1 MKKILISLAI
11 ALVGF
16 NFQSCSLH
24 DETDLFGQ
32 SAAERVEESVKA
44 DKALLESASN
54 GWILRYYTGENY
66 SGGGYTFLCSFKNG
80 KVTVSGDAAE
90 SSATARS
97 SYDIVKDR
105 GPVLSFNTYNT
116 ILHALGTPTQANVDG
131 GQGDYEFIIE
141 KTTND
146 SIYLKGKKW
155 GNEMVMTRMPEGKA
169 WAEYLEEVNKV
180 NSQVLYNNK
189 VMVGNDSV
197 AYASINY
204 ETRRLTMETAS
215 GDVETPYYVT
225 PTGIHLQT
233 PITVNGQQLAEL
245 NFDANTN
252 ELADANVQG
261 IKLAGFIPER
271 YKPIKFWE
279 GAWQLVHATSAD
291 ANPQYGYY
299 NMNLEAYDASNL
311 LATVNIDGIKYQ
323 FWVGYNQRYGSIELY
338 SHYTTDPTNQYFGLV
353 FYGVSFKG
361 ETGYFNNKGRL
372 QATWDD
378 QADRAYFKW
387 NGVGDYELNSFVL
400 LAINS
405 SYQPEYDENGNYI
418 PLAQLSYLSGM
429 QRPTSNNK

>member
-32 SAAERVEESVKA
+32 SAAERVEEAVKA

-80 KVTVSGDAAE
+80 KVTVSGDVAE

-116 ILHALGTPTQANVDG
+116 ILHALGTPTKANVDG

-169 WAEYLEEVNKV
+169 WAEYLDEVN
-180 NSQVLYNNK
+180 
-189 VMVGNDSV
+189 
-197 AYASINY
+197 
-204 ETRRLTMETAS
+204 
-215 GDVETPYYVT
+215 
-225 PTGIHLQT
+225 
-233 PITVNGQQLAEL
+233 
-245 NFDANTN
+245 
-252 ELADANVQG
+252 
-261 IKLAGFIPER
+261 
-271 YKPIKFWE
+271 
-279 GAWQLVHATSAD
+279 
-291 ANPQYGYY
+291 
-299 NMNLEAYDASNL
+299 
-311 LATVNIDGIKYQ
+311 
-323 FWVGYNQRYGSIELY
+323 
-338 SHYTTDPTNQYFGLV
+338 
-353 FYGVSFKG
+353 
-361 ETGYFNNKGRL
+361 
-372 QATWDD
+372 
-378 QADRAYFKW
+378 
-387 NGVGDYELNSFVL
+387 
-400 LAINS
+400 
-405 SYQPEYDENGNYI
+405 
-418 PLAQLSYLSGM
+418 
-429 QRPTSNNK
+429 